1 MVDGVPNF
9 VPISLIVDDGCP
21 LVHLYRHHLPD
32 AHDKEPLTGD
42 GVRLVDEIPT
52 AFLTEYCDVVE
63 RHGIAGKFSVV
74 PMPAGRGDVV
84 RGIAGHP
91 VEETRD
97 WMNTVRARL
106 ADRFDFSPE
115 MLTHDFAV
123 NLADGS
129 MLPETELEWSRK
141 QDVRTLTPYI
151 TKALQ
156 LLKDA
161 GIDATGVTSP
171 WTFADQVEADYQQA
185 IMTAQKA
192 VWGRSLSWY
201 FLHAYDDRPGTR
213 PYLARAD
220 NSGALVSIVANMHD
234 RFWLSLQH
242 REEPGDVAEI
252 ADYYLTDDGR
262 SGAILRVLEA
272 GGWPTIVTH
281 WQCLYGNGSK
291 VGLRAL
297 DLLGERINR
306 LLADRVRWTT
316 CLEAAEQTVD
326 ALSFGR
332 QPTN

>member
-1 MVDGVPNF
+1 MSNL

-21 LVHLYRHHLPD
+21 LVHLYRYHLPD
-32 AHDKEPLTGD
+32 AHGEEPLTGD

-52 AFLTEYCDVVE
+52 EFLSEYCDVVE
-63 RHGIAGKFSVV
+63 RRGISGKFSIV

-91 VEETRD
+91 IEETRD
-97 WMNTVRARL
+97 WIDTARVRL
-106 ADRFDFSPE
+106 ASRFDFCPE

-123 NLADGS
+123 NLEDGS
-129 MLPETELEWSRK
+129 MLDETELEWSRK

-151 TKALQ
+151 TNALQ

-171 WTFADQVEADYQQA
+171 WTFADQVESEYQQA
-185 IMTAQKA
+185 IMAAQDA
-192 VWGRSLSWY
+192 VWGRKLSWY

-213 PYLARAD
+213 PYVARLD
-220 NSGALVSIVANMHD
+220 GSGTLVSIVANMRD
-234 RFWLSLQH
+234 RFWATLQNSQ
-242 REEPGDVAEI
+242 DADAEQI
-252 ADYYLTDDGR
+252 ADYYLSDDGG
-262 SGAILRVLEA
+262 SGAILGVLDA

-291 VGLRAL
+291 VGLQAL
-297 DLLGERINR
+297 DLVGERISR

-316 CLEAAEQTVD
+316 CLEAAEQTVAD
-326 ALSFGR
+326 LTVG
-332 QPTN
+332 Q